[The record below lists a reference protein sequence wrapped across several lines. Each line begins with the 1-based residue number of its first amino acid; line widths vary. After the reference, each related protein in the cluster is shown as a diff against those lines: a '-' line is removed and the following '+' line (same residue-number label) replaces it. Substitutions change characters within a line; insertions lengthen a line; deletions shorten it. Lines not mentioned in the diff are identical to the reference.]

1 MIRNIRLISKS
12 MTSRPGYQTIVIHI
26 LPNITRSKGNQTM
39 KFGELI
45 EYNTR
50 NIFLKSFVQFIFV
63 VCQVGGCQNIS
74 KLIRRPL
81 AFISYKAF
89 LKKRA
94 LKLVSLLH
102 FQFLL
107 DFSRKLFLVFS
118 CSECL

>member
-1 MIRNIRLISKS
+1 MSK
-12 MTSRPGYQTIVIHI
+12 
-26 LPNITRSKGNQTM
+26 L
-39 KFGELI
+39 E
-45 EYNTR
+45 
-50 NIFLKSFVQFIFV
+50 KSFVKFIFV

-89 LKKRA
+89 LKKRG

-107 DFSRKLFLVFS
+107 DFSRKLFLIFS
-118 CSECL
+118 CSDCKQTSHIPHVRISQKVKGVLM

>member
-1 MIRNIRLISKS
+1 MIRKIRLISKS

-39 KFGELI
+39 KFGQLI
-45 EYNTR
+45 ENNR

-63 VCQVGGCQNIS
+63 VCQAGGCQNIS

-89 LKKRA
+89 LKKKRSEI
-94 LKLVSLLH
+94 SLPSS
-102 FQFLL
+102 
-107 DFSRKLFLVFS
+107 FSIS
-118 CSECL
+118 A